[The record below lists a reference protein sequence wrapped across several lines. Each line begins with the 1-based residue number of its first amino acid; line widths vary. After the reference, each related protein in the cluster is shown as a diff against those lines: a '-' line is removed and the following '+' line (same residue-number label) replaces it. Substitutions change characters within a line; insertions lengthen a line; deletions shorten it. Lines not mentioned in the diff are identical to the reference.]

1 VPSAAPSA
9 SASSAAPASPADSF
23 PPAVPSLQ
31 AFELCH
37 QGDAELMR
45 TRYCLRYEL
54 GICPRQ
60 QQAGASSAPLYLENN
75 GRRFRLDFDCRNCEM
90 ILRSEDPK
98 SGINE
103 KL

>member
-1 VPSAAPSA
+1 VPT
-9 SASSAAPASPADSF
+9 SSADSF

-60 QQAGASSAPLYLENN
+60 QQTGASSAPLYLENN